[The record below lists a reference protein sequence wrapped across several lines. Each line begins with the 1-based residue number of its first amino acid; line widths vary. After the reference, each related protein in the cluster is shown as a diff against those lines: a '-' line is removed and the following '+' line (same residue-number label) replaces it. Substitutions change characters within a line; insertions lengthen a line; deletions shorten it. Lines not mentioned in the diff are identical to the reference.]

1 MKDNPKLQ
9 EIVQTDPNLTS
20 VLDNTYNTMID
31 VLKNPKFKSVL
42 QNSGLTLRGLGQ
54 MRKGNIPGFL
64 NTMEKLMQK
73 NPDLR
78 AELEYDFSGIENQYA
93 SASMM
98 SDISPQSKE
107 AADVPAEAIAAG
119 SLFGAKYAPQILRT
133 LKNLGKAGLKTVG
146 SPLVAS
152 GFAASELSK

>member
-1 MKDNPKLQ
+1 
-9 EIVQTDPNLTS
+9 
-20 VLDNTYNTMID
+20 MID

-64 NTMEKLMQK
+64 STMEKLMQK

-78 AELEYDFSGIENQYA
+78 AELEYDFSDIQNQYA

-98 SDISPQSKE
+98 SDVVPIERKE
-107 AADVPAEAIAAG
+107 TPPEGTTEGGSAAAAG
-119 SLFGAKYAPQILRT
+119 SSILLGKYAKPL
-133 LKNLGKAGLKTVG
+133 LKNTFRTIRSEERRVGKECR
-146 SPLVAS
+146 SRWS
-152 GFAASELSK
+152 Q